1 MKLNIPVFYY
11 KFGNYVLD
19 DWNIQFPNSLPENLH
34 GVQSAPYKIAAMP
47 ILLQGNKTDLF
58 LDLDCMPSDAP
69 EDRKRLSTPIDL
81 SVFDLV
87 IMSDYEYA
95 SVRDIEHAVKKYKIK
110 NYLVALGGLVG
121 NENIDAS
128 HMLYRPWWSFN
139 VRRENLYQDTNQ
151 KDKPYMFDVLLGSR
165 RWHRDF
171 IVKEFITSGL
181 ADQSIITYRNL
192 YKVQNVQEYNRDHDQ
207 NFPDVKIQYPYVN
220 ANYNKK
226 WEIPATSNGL
236 FPIVGIPWEIYRHTN
251 YTILSESQYRTDIFF
266 MSEKTAKP
274 IWAKRLF
281 VVFAVAGFLKKLRQ
295 LGFKTFHSVIDE
307 TYDDEPDAEKRFS
320 LAFDQVKYLHTQD
333 PEKIHAKIQSIVEH
347 NHVRLYNLQQ
357 EAQQQMHK
365 MLLSTIP
372 SQFIDL

>member
-1 MKLNIPVFYY
+1 MKLNIPIFYY
-11 KFGNYVLD
+11 KFGDYILD
-19 DWNIQFPNSLPENLH
+19 DWNIQCFQQLPENSS
-34 GVQSAPYKIAAMP
+34 GVQKSEFKIAAMP

-81 SVFDLV
+81 SIFDLV

-95 SVRDIEHAVKKYKIK
+95 SINDIEQAIKKYKIK
-110 NYLVALGGLVG
+110 NYLVALGGLTG
-121 NENIDAS
+121 NEIIDSS

-139 VRRENLYQDTNQ
+139 VPRENPYQESYQ
-151 KDKPYMFDVLLGSR
+151 KNKPYMFDVLLGSR

-171 IVKEFITSGL
+171 IIKEFIQSDL
-181 ADQSIITYRNL
+181 VDQNIITYRNL
-192 YKVQNVQEYNRDHDQ
+192 YKIQNTEEYNQVNDK

-220 ANYNKK
+220 SNYNKK
-226 WEIPATSNGL
+226 WEIPATNNGM

-281 VVFAVAGFLKKLRQ
+281 VVFAIAGFLKRLHN
-295 LGFKTFHSVIDE
+295 LGFQTFNSVIDE
-307 TYDDEPDAEKRFS
+307 SYDQEPNAEKRFS
-320 LAFDQVKYLHTQD
+320 RAFDQVKYLHTQD
-333 PEKIHAKIQSIVEH
+333 PDKIYLEIQPIIEH
-347 NHVRLYNLQQ
+347 NHLRLRELQK
-357 EAQQQMHK
+357 ETQQQMQN
-365 MLLSTIP
+365 MLLSQIP
-372 SQFIDL
+372 AKFID